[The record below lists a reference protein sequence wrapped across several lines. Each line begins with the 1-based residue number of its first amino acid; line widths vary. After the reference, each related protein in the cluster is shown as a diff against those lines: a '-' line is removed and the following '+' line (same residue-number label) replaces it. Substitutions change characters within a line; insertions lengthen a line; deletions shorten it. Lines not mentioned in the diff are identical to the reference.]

1 MIADI
6 GAMSWRIKMTKE
18 KEAIMTVLQSHALK
32 QTDLLS
38 DFAREEIADEIMEAQ
53 REIWNKV
60 LSEAG
65 IELK

>member
-1 MIADI
+1 
-6 GAMSWRIKMTKE
+6 MT
-18 KEAIMTVLQSHALK
+18 ILQSHALK

>member
-38 DFAREEIADEIMEAQ
+38 DFAREEIADEIMKAQ
-53 REIWNKV
+53 KEIWTEA
-60 LSEAG
+60 LSEMG
-65 IELK
+65 LELK

>member
-1 MIADI
+1 M
-6 GAMSWRIKMTKE
+6 KKE
-18 KEAIMTVLQSHALK
+18 KKAIMTILQSHALK